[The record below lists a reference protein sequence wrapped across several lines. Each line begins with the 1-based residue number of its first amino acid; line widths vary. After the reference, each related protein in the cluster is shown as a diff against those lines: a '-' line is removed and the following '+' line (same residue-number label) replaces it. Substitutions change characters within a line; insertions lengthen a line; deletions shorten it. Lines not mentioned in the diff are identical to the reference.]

1 MSRTPN
7 WHIIVEK
14 VSFPN
19 GLVKASASMFDEVTF
34 WLQLNRLVYC
44 RELNDNP
51 FQHSP
56 SSWCVDILVCGYL
69 LCPTY

>member
-19 GLVKASASMFDEVTF
+19 GLVKASASMFDEVTC
-34 WLQLNRLVYC
+34 LVTT
-44 RELNDNP
+44 E
-51 FQHSP
+51 P
-56 SSWCVDILVCGYL
+56 SCILSRIK
-69 LCPTY
+69 